1 MEALLFI
8 FLVCVGFFLLFY
20 NLLYLNVEGY
30 GDDSSCAAQPKC
42 LDEEKEFYEMND
54 DLNLYSIDDF
64 DMQIQQFEESNGLFM
79 EENLCFVDGSN

>member
-30 GDDSSCAAQPKC
+30 GDDSICAAQPKC
-42 LDEEKEFYEMND
+42 LDEEKVTTMRFSQ
-54 DLNLYSIDDF
+54 LVAS
-64 DMQIQQFEESNGLFM
+64 STAR
-79 EENLCFVDGSN
+79 